1 MLEARINPQN
11 TRLILTITGDDQQ
24 DLIDVVDDYNKSE
37 ALIAE
42 LLHEKWD
49 FVSNIGE
56 LTDSPILCND
66 LEYNDSGEVV
76 KTGTLAWYP
85 DYCLTNPWGVL
96 AETGEVQFTI
106 A

>member
-11 TRLILTITGDDQQ
+11 TRLILTITGDEWQ

>member
-1 MLEARINPQN
+1 MLEAKINEGG
-11 TRLILTITGDDQQ
+11 TRLVLTINGDERD
-24 DLIDVVDDYNKSE
+24 DLFEVVNDYNKSQT
-37 ALIAE
+37 LIAE
-42 LLHEKWD
+42 LLHEKWE

-56 LTDSPILCND
+56 LTDSPILCD
-66 LEYNDSGEVV
+66 DVEYNDSGEVV
-76 KTGTLAWYP
+76 NTGKLAWYP